1 MQTLKDLTACIKAC
15 GMPFAQIEFDT
26 TDGSTPPKMPFALLV
41 PETTQDVIAD
51 GVNFVHITP
60 YRVELYTSGRDMDI
74 ERRFEVAL
82 NESGFSYTRRTV
94 PLGDGVLETTYTVT
108 IYGQ

>member
-1 MQTLKDLTACIKAC
+1 MRKLVDLCDTIERLSL
-15 GMPFAQIEFDT
+15 PFAQIEFDT
-26 TDGSTPPKMPFALLV
+26 TDGTTPPGLPFVLLV

-108 IYGQ
+108 VYGQ